1 MGAGKSIKHIL
12 LDKNITIT
20 ALAVKLGK
28 PRQTVVNTISRDKLE
43 VKTAAEYGKALGCGL
58 YFIDEENGHKYPIYI
73 D

>member
-20 ALAVKLGK
+20 ALAEKLEK
-28 PRQTVVNTISRDKLE
+28 PRQTVANTLFRDNME
-43 VKTAAEYGKALGCGL
+43 IRTAAEYGKALGCGL
-58 YFIDEENGHKYPIYI
+58 YFIDEENGYKYPINI